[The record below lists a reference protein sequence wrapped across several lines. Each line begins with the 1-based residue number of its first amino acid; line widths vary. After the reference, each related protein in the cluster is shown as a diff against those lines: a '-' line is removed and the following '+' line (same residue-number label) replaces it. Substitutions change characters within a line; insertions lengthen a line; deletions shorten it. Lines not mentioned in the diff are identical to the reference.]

1 MKEKQHLIGFSDFS
15 GSSSIFEMASELTK
29 IGVPK
34 DLMQFI
40 HNLTGEKIERTQSGM
55 MRGGKFRT
63 LHGEYG
69 GDWPSAKDSPMS
81 HDVEVIGQ
89 KSGKDRIYAYLTGL
103 PTETDTDLRLILV
116 NPEEEMVH
124 YITKKTGKTRDW
136 KGYDPD
142 RPNVS
147 QKRGFYM
154 RIITIDR
161 ETGEPVA
168 AWRGTISQL
177 LEDVTDESI
186 LYIMEHEERVVKKR
200 EARKELLMDA
210 DKFLDHFKKKYI
222 NIVNKG
228 LEKKTG
234 KRKEEFAQM
243 MKDADPADFAKMAAS
258 SDSWMRK
265 SDLPQSIIDI
275 MTKAAE
281 IENGVVDEG
290 MLKVELRKFLEYLAN
305 EGKYET
311 DPEQRYD
318 KVALL
323 DDVIAKHS
331 LMGTCSKFLQYIVTG
346 KTATVAKDIFTELG
360 LEDLGLGDDFD
371 F

>member
-1 MKEKQHLIGFSDFS
+1 MSRKQHLIGFSDFS
-15 GSSSIFEMASELTK
+15 GSSSIFEMASELSK

-69 GDWPSAKDSPMS
+69 GDWPSAQDAPMS

-103 PTETDTDLRLILV
+103 PTEVDTDLRLILV

-186 LYIMEHEERVVKKR
+186 LYIMEQEERVTTKR
-200 EARKELLMDA
+200 SARKEHLMTDE
-210 DKFLDHFKKKYI
+210 KFLDHFKNKYI
-222 NIVNKG
+222 EMVTKG

-234 KRKEEFAQM
+234 KRKEEFKQM
-243 MKDADPADFAKMAAS
+243 VSNLDPEDFSKLANDSWIRQSELSQSMKDIIQ
-258 SDSWMRK
+258 K
-265 SDLPQSIIDI
+265 S
-275 MTKAAE
+275 AE
-281 IENGVVDEG
+281 ISNGTVDEG

-311 DPEQRYD
+311 DPNQSYD
-318 KVALL
+318 KIALL

-346 KTATVAKDIFTELG
+346 KTASVAKDIFTELG